1 MLLTNKNLSAILQA
15 KSERELRRREARK
28 NKNVPKRTSFKFY
41 TKI

>member
-28 NKNVPKRTSFKFY
+28 NKKRSQISKF
-41 TKI
+41 